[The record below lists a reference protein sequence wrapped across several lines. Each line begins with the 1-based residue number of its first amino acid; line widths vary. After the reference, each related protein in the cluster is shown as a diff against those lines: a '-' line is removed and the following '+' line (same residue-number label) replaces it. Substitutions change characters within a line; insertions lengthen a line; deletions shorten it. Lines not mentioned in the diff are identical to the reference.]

1 MGKSN
6 FNEVTY
12 YYKSS
17 KIFGLLSK
25 HDKKNQ
31 QK

>member
-1 MGKSN
+1 MKIE
-6 FNEVTY
+6 NEVTY